1 MKVKT
6 QIKLLRNC
14 NVSIT
19 NGFGNQL
26 TEVKVDECGEI
37 WAYENQT
44 RYELHENDII
54 HHIAAYNDLVDNEL
68 TYYLVVRG

>member
-1 MKVKT
+1 MKVKS

-19 NGFGNQL
+19 NGYGNQL
-26 TEVKVDECGEI
+26 TEIKVDENGEI
-37 WAYENQT
+37 WAYENLT
-44 RYELHENDII
+44 KYELHENDTI
-54 HHIAAYNDLVDNEL
+54 HHIDAYIDAGDNEL